1 MSQVPPDEPPSR
13 PVSPPSL
20 EQPLG
25 STARSA
31 ARPAMVTAA
40 AIILFVVGGLYALL
54 GILVIAGGSALG
66 GDSGGAAVLFGF
78 LYAAIGA
85 VAIYAGVQIL
95 GLRDRGRV
103 IGLVVGGV
111 GALLAL
117 ISLFTGVILAIIF
130 LAAFGFVIYVL
141 VTHVRYFSK
150 P

>member
-1 MSQVPPDEPPSR
+1 MSQVPPDEPPR
-13 PVSPPSL
+13 PVAPPPL

-25 STARSA
+25 STAGPTT
-31 ARPAMVTAA
+31 RPGMVTAA
-40 AIILFVVGGLYALL
+40 AIVLFVVGGLYALL

-95 GLRDRGRV
+95 RLRDRGRV

-141 VTHVRYFSK
+141 VTHARHFSK

>member
-1 MSQVPPDEPPSR
+1 MSQVPPDDPPSR

-25 STARSA
+25 STARPTT
-31 ARPAMVTAA
+31 RPGMVTAA
-40 AIILFVVGGLYALL
+40 AIVLFVVGGLYALL
-54 GILVIAGGSALG
+54 GILAIAGGSALG
-66 GDSGGAAVLFGF
+66 GDLGGAAVLFGI

-85 VAIYAGVQIL
+85 AAIYAGVQIL
-95 GLRDRGRV
+95 GLQDRGRIV
-103 IGLVVGGV
+103 GLIVGGV

-117 ISLFTGVILAIIF
+117 ISVFTGAILAIIF

-141 VTHVRYFSK
+141 VTHERYFSK